1 MIKAVA
7 LVIDE
12 HKIIRPLE
20 SIEGLLIEYIVVDEN
35 FQFTLPYPDIVLTV
49 SDWIAEIARVLLEA
63 KRLKIPTLLFQDG
76 TLDWIIQNEGD
87 KYGGSGGATHFHPI
101 LTDKIAVMGHQS
113 ARVIAS
119 WNDASKVEVVGSP
132 ILQDEIE
139 SAKKYR
145 VEAKNVKKDSYTVLV
160 TSTRQGWFCERQK
173 IAFVQALK
181 DLKAYFLSQEEV
193 KVNWRLS
200 RNLAKLIGVEN
211 EMKVKE
217 SIELVP
223 LIKEADLVISAQST
237 VVVEAMIHGK
247 PVAIIDYLNV
257 PQYYG
262 TAWIINA
269 KSQIE
274 STVNSMLKAEPNR
287 MLYQDYQMQ
296 DILYL
301 DSCSLERSK
310 LLINKMVSFRRENQN
325 ANFPSNML
333 SFNEPFQTLVV
344 HYAIDQVFPAVAK
357 NHQIEKE
364 DLIRLITRY
373 SHENKLLRK
382 ELKKKSI
389 LEILVQ
395 IKKSICKN

>member
-20 SIEGLLIEYIVVDEN
+20 SIDGLLIEYVVVDET
-35 FQFTLPYPDIVLTV
+35 FQFTAPYPDIVLTV
-49 SDWIAEIARVLLEA
+49 SDWRAEIARVLLEA
-63 KRLKIPTLLFQDG
+63 KTLKIPTLLFQDG

-119 WNDASKVEVVGSP
+119 WNDASKVEVVGFP
-132 ILQDEIE
+132 ILQDEID
-139 SAKKYR
+139 SAKRYR
-145 VEAKNVKKDSYTVLV
+145 VEAKNKKKDSYTVLV

-173 IAFVQALK
+173 TAFVQALK
-181 DLKAYFLSQEEV
+181 DLKTYFLSQEDV

-217 SIELVP
+217 SVELVP

-262 TAWIINA
+262 TSWVINA
-269 KSQIE
+269 KSEIE
-274 STVNSMLKAEPNR
+274 STVNSMLKPELNR

-301 DSCSLERSK
+301 DSSSIERSK

-333 SFNEPFQTLVV
+333 SFNQPFQTLEKA
-344 HYAIDQVFPAVAK
+344 YKTEEVFPPVAE
-357 NHQIEKE
+357 NYQIEKK
-364 DLIRLITRY
+364 DLVHLITRY
-373 SHENKLLRK
+373 SHENKLLRQQ
-382 ELKKKSI
+382 LKKRST
-389 LEILVQ
+389 LEVLVKFRKM
-395 IKKSICKN
+395 IFKK